1 MYNKQFY
8 ILSILYNQQYEHE
21 SHIQPHKIRRSY
33 GVLRRADLPHLPRDC
48 LFLIRKDIGR
58 SWQRFH
64 RRKRRLGASL
74 EGLRVWVGEG
84 GVSERDSESQM
95 MSNNIRA

>member
-1 MYNKQFY
+1 
-8 ILSILYNQQYEHE
+8 
-21 SHIQPHKIRRSY
+21 
-33 GVLRRADLPHLPRDC
+33 
-48 LFLIRKDIGR
+48 
-58 SWQRFH
+58 
-64 RRKRRLGASL
+64 L